1 MNTLTRTLMRA
12 ASAAPVLLLAGVAWA
27 QDKAPVATF
36 DPAADARAAIA
47 HATEIAAKKHKRV
60 LVVWGHDAHEGDVE
74 LHTALRRGK
83 TKSWPFYYEYE
94 LVAVD
99 VGADGAR
106 NQALATALGA
116 SGTPALTVLDAA
128 GKPLANRVA
137 SALRKDGAWDQ
148 DALGAFLA
156 EHTVAPQDAEDVLA
170 KALARAKAEKKRL
183 FVHLGAPW

>member
-1 MNTLTRTLMRA
+1 MNTLTRTLIRA
-12 ASAAPVLLLAGVAWA
+12 SLLAPVLLLAGVLWA
-27 QDKAPVATF
+27 QDKEPASTF
-36 DPAADARAAIA
+36 DPEADARAAIA

-60 LVVWGHDAHEGDVE
+60 LVVWGHDAHEGDVD
-74 LHTALRRGK
+74 LYTALRQGK
-83 TKSWPFYYEYE
+83 TKAWPFYYEYE
-94 LVAVD
+94 LVAID
-99 VGADGAR
+99 VGVDGAR

-116 SGTPALTVLDAA
+116 SGTPSLTVLDAA

-137 SALRKDGAWDQ
+137 SVLRKDGAWDQ
-148 DALGAFLA
+148 DALGSFLA